1 MSTIDPSTDPHPIP
15 TRIHGPVGVVVSL
28 LLRLGYT
35 LRAADGASASGAV
48 HSASTLADAL
58 LHLSAF
64 PRPGGIVA
72 LNVHAPA
79 PPPPPAS
86 PDASPPASPD
96 AAPDASP
103 DAASPEP
110 IGPVVGRVT
119 VADSSPLGATYEELD
134 AERIP
139 IGTFAAVGAVAA
151 GSLAVDALFL
161 ISSLWPDGISAS
173 ASPRE
178 YRTHD
183 FLSRFLYLREFA
195 TPSATPPRP
204 SAPPFGATGRS
215 ARAAL
220 ALRVLDVV
228 ESWIS
233 DHRVSCP
240 ESLLRVDA
248 VNQSLPD
255 FAERLASLAGWH
267 RGAPDLDDEP

>member
-1 MSTIDPSTDPHPIP
+1 MIIDPSTDPHPTP
-15 TRIHGPVGVVVSL
+15 TRIHGHVSVVVSV

-48 HSASTLADAL
+48 HSAPTLADAL

-72 LNVHAPA
+72 LNVHAPPPSSPDA
-79 PPPPPAS
+79 PPP
-86 PDASPPASPD
+86 
-96 AAPDASP
+96 ASP

-110 IGPVVGRVT
+110 LGPVVGRVT
-119 VADSSPLGATYEELD
+119 VTDSSPLGATYEELD
-134 AERIP
+134 AKRVP
-139 IGTFAAVGAVAA
+139 IGTFSAVGAVAT

-178 YRTHD
+178 RWTRD
-183 FLSRFLYLREFA
+183 FLSRVLYLREFA
-195 TPSATPPRP
+195 MPSATPPRRA
-204 SAPPFGATGRS
+204 APPAGATERA

-233 DHRVSCP
+233 DHHVSCP
-240 ESLLRVDA
+240 ESLLQVDA

-267 RGAPDLDDEP
+267 RDAPDLDDDEP

>member
-1 MSTIDPSTDPHPIP
+1 
-15 TRIHGPVGVVVSL
+15 
-28 LLRLGYT
+28 
-35 LRAADGASASGAV
+35 
-48 HSASTLADAL
+48 
-58 LHLSAF
+58 
-64 PRPGGIVA
+64 
-72 LNVHAPA
+72 
-79 PPPPPAS
+79 
-86 PDASPPASPD
+86 
-96 AAPDASP
+96 
-103 DAASPEP
+103 
-110 IGPVVGRVT
+110 VT

-161 ISSLWPDGISAS
+161 ISFLWPDGISVS

-178 YRTHD
+178 YRTRD

-240 ESLLRVDA
+240 ESLLQVDA

-267 RGAPDLDDEP
+267 RDAPDLDDEP